1 MGLIIED
8 FGTVVKFGKQINIL
22 DLQNEGLLY
31 LNNLTYFWDIEDEEL
46 RGDPFDSVEEVRRGP
61 RVEIP
66 LPDGKRFSME
76 GEWVIR
82 SYPTNPEKINIFCMY
97 ALRPFSGTFPI
108 NEKIFRFGEFA
119 LVIIDKPEFFK
130 RIESTLK
137 LQKIRGEAGLVEYV
151 VNDYTGQLGPFRKLK
166 RFEYQSEWRLV
177 CYDGPGGPRKIRIG
191 SIKDISIII
200 RSNQINEEI
209 KIEK

>member
-1 MGLIIED
+1 MGSIIED
-8 FGTVVKFGKQINIL
+8 FGTVVKFGKQTNIL
-22 DLQNEGLLY
+22 DGQNEGLLY
-31 LNNLTYFWDIEDEEL
+31 LNNLTYFWDIEDKEL

-66 LPDGKRFSME
+66 MPDGKRVSME

-82 SYPTNPEKINIFCMY
+82 SYPPNPEKINIFCMY
-97 ALRPFSGTFPI
+97 ALRPFSGKFPI
-108 NEKIFRFGEFA
+108 NEKNFRFGEFA

-177 CYDGPGGPRKIRIG
+177 GYDGPGGPRKIRIG